1 MNTSTNPYAIVDNL
15 PVDLGSCVL
24 SIRLSTEKNM
34 KIDIVSH
41 QPFNFWV
48 GGAMLY
54 RILFSQECKPLFIP
68 LSFFVWPLHYL
79 SFFVWPLHY
88 LSFLDLATTLSGKDF
103 RGFVKIKSAKK
114 MCNKLVEK
122 SLEVSDKF
130 INFQY
135 IRIKNGKPKR
145 KKHGKKKGG
154 KHNKNRK
161 WPPHVTEGGIRSID
175 DSSTIEHL
183 QSLFLSL
190 FCKTRGITISFSHC
204 FCLCFVRLE
213 VLLLASVIVFIFV
226 L

>member
-88 LSFLDLATTLSGKDF
+88 LSFLDLATTLSVLL
-103 RGFVKIKSAKK
+103 RFV
-114 MCNKLVEK
+114 
-122 SLEVSDKF
+122 VSDYPLGIFKLHF
-130 INFQY
+130 SITTRQ
-135 IRIKNGKPKR
+135 IT
-145 KKHGKKKGG
+145 
-154 KHNKNRK
+154 
-161 WPPHVTEGGIRSID
+161 HVLRTARS
-175 DSSTIEHL
+175 
-183 QSLFLSL
+183 QSNLKLHYYARQ
-190 FCKTRGITISFSHC
+190 KQKIFS
-204 FCLCFVRLE
+204 
-213 VLLLASVIVFIFV
+213 
-226 L
+226 

>member
-88 LSFLDLATTLSGKDF
+88 LSFLDLATTLSVLF
-103 RGFVKIKSAKK
+103 RLA
-114 MCNKLVEK
+114 
-122 SLEVSDKF
+122 
-130 INFQY
+130 
-135 IRIKNGKPKR
+135 
-145 KKHGKKKGG
+145 
-154 KHNKNRK
+154 
-161 WPPHVTEGGIRSID
+161 T
-175 DSSTIEHL
+175 T
-183 QSLFLSL
+183 LS
-190 FCKTRGITISFSHC
+190 
-204 FCLCFVRLE
+204 
-213 VLLLASVIVFIFV
+213 VLLRFGHYIICPSSFGHYIICPS
-226 L
+226 